1 VLFPC
6 ARKVLAD
13 GTGQKEDHHHR
24 CRDPEGAVEVGVSL
38 EDIEEVL
45 TRIESCAAAGE
56 DLVGVD
62 IEELLIE
69 GYAPE
74 KTFRGVLL
82 VA

>member
-1 VLFPC
+1 MLFPS

-13 GTGQKEDHHHR
+13 GTGQEEDHHHR
-24 CRDPEGAVEVGVSL
+24 CRDPEGAVEVRVAF

-45 TRIESCAAAGE
+45 TRVESCAAASE

-62 IEELLIE
+62 IEELLVE
-69 GYAPE
+69 AYAPE

-82 VA
+82 GA